1 MGSQEA
7 IHYGVPMIGVPLFA
21 DQFINIDNYVRLN
34 IAIKLKVVSLTQ
46 EEMDHALN
54 EILNNPK
61 YKYVCFLH
69 FFKVVFDRTL
79 LKLIFTITIQFDL
92 IIRFI
97 IFLLF
102 LHL

>member
-61 YKYVCFLH
+61 YKYVCFFH